1 MISESGPLVTVIIP
15 TYNRADLLPRAVKSV
30 LSQSYRNLECLIVDD
45 ASTDNTEEV
54 VRGLD
59 DERVVYI
66 RHERNSGQSAARNT
80 GIAHASGELVALLD
94 SDDEWLPGK
103 LAKQVALMEASPKQV
118 GVVHCMHYARYASKN
133 RQLEIKGPADFTGE
147 VYPKLLRGVCPS
159 LMSSVLVKR
168 ECFEN
173 CGTLDESLL
182 SFVDYDLWLRVAQRY
197 QFACVP
203 EFLTVVY
210 QHEGSRQSKDIT
222 PRKEGL
228 ERILAK
234 WGLEIRKHRGEKG
247 YRQLERHFLA
257 PMYANATLYAIREQ
271 QYSEAVRRLLD
282 VVRLQPARPKVYCW
296 LAFKLIRTLV
306 LAVIRRPY
314 EG

>member
-66 RHERNSGQSAARNT
+66 RHERNRGQSAARNT

-118 GVVHCMHYARYASKN
+118 GVVHCMHYARYARKN

-159 LMSSVLVKR
+159 IMSSVLVKR

-173 CGTLDESLL
+173 CGTLDERLP

-228 ERILAK
+228 ERILSK

-247 YRQLERHFLA
+247 YEYVKRHFLVSL
-257 PMYANATLYAIREQ
+257 YANAMLQSIRARDCKRAGR
-271 QYSEAVRRLLD
+271 YLLH
-282 VVRLQPARPKVYCW
+282 VIRLQPAWVIRYAW
-296 LAFKLIRTLV
+296 LALKRAWRFGIFHAPR
-306 LAVIRRPY
+306 LAN
-314 EG
+314 